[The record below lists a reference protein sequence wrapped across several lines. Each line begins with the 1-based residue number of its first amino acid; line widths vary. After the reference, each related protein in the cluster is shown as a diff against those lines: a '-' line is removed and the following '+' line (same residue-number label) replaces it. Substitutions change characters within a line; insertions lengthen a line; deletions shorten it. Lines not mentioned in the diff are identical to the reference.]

1 MPSYEKSKAS
11 GLWSCRFREVN
22 SLGETHQKRLS
33 GFKTKK
39 EAQYAYEDYI
49 KGEEAREA
57 QKNGAGAFLFG
68 GDAPL
73 PATSIERHLT
83 SCATAGG
90 VKRIR
95 VHDLR
100 HSCASY
106 LIHSGVSI
114 VAVSRQLGHTDV
126 EQTLNTYS
134 HLLPDDTAQIRA
146 NLEKLGTELGTKK

>member
-57 QKNGAGAFLFG
+57 EKTAAEEEKKT
-68 GDAPL
+68 APE
-73 PATSIERHLT
+73 PF
-83 SCATAGG
+83 
-90 VKRIR
+90 VP
-95 VHDLR
+95 
-100 HSCASY
+100 
-106 LIHSGVSI
+106 LIQGSS
-114 VAVSRQLGHTDV
+114 
-126 EQTLNTYS
+126 
-134 HLLPDDTAQIRA
+134 P
-146 NLEKLGTELGTKK
+146 